1 MVYDGWLRGWGLLG
15 VSALITPRHGRD
27 ASNSDRNEG
36 EDVGELHFERLFEV
50 WDAINSVV

>member
-1 MVYDGWLRGWGLLG
+1 